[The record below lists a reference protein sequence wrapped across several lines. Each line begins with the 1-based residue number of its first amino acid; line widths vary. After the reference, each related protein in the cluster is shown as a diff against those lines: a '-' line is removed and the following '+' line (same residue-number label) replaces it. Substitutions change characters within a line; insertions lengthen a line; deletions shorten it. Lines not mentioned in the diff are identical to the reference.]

1 MKILIVTDSLPPY
14 LNANSS
20 IIYRVAKEL
29 QQTCGQEILILGLQT
44 ASRAASLPY
53 PDYQTFAIDGMY
65 RYTSLVPAELKKSRK
80 LLRILSH
87 PFIWPMAFRYFFL
100 RHPLCGL
107 YKRRLRGILREI
119 PDIDCVIAV
128 SEPAAIP
135 LALAGLHPRQPWIS
149 YRLDPWRADFLG
161 DARRL
166 RAEKE
171 LVERACSA
179 VIIPPTLR
187 HEYLGEETGRLPDKL
202 RTVEFPNLRPLPEG
216 GAQTAGWRR
225 DQIHC
230 AYVGQI
236 YSGVRSPEFVIKLF
250 AAARDAGL
258 VLHIIGNSEVD
269 AALWRDKLPENVI
282 LHGRVPYE
290 EAAGY
295 MRTADILVNLGNV
308 IPDALPSKIIDYF
321 SSGKPIL
328 NFYRI
333 EQCPTLPYMER
344 HPAALSVYEG
354 GGLSGALV
362 QQVIDFCAAHK
373 GQRIPFAEMERLYQE
388 CTPAY
393 VGRQVYETLCSV
405 CRSGEAAEKRRL
417 SP

>member
-1 MKILIVTDSLPPY
+1 MKVLIVTNDLPPY

-29 QQTCGQEILILGLQT
+29 HETYNQEILILGLQT
-44 ASRAASLPY
+44 SAEVGPHPY
-53 PDYQTFAIDGMY
+53 LDFQTFSIDGMY
-65 RYTSLVPAELKKSRK
+65 RYTSLVPAALKKSHK
-80 LLRILSH
+80 ALRILTH
-87 PFIWPMAFRYFFL
+87 PSIWPMAFRHFLL

-107 YKRRLRGILREI
+107 YKRRICGILKEN

-128 SEPAAIP
+128 SEPSDIP
-135 LALAGLHPRQPWIS
+135 LALVKLPLCPPWVS
-149 YRLDPWRADFLG
+149 YRLDPWKMISRG
-161 DARRL
+161 GV
-166 RAEKE
+166 EKE

-187 HEYLGEETGRLPDKL
+187 HEYLSEETGRLPDKL

-250 AAARDAGL
+250 AAAREEGL
-258 VLHIIGNSEVD
+258 VLHIIGNSEAD
-269 AALWRDKLPENVI
+269 AALWREKLPENVI

-295 MRTADILVNLGNV
+295 MQAADILVNLGNV

-321 SSGKPIL
+321 SAGKPIL

-333 EQCPTLPYMER
+333 KRCPTLPYMER

-354 GGLSGALV
+354 GGLSEDLV
-362 QQVIDFCAAHK
+362 RQVSGFCAAHK

-405 CRSGEAAEKRRL
+405 CQGKKC
-417 SP
+417 P